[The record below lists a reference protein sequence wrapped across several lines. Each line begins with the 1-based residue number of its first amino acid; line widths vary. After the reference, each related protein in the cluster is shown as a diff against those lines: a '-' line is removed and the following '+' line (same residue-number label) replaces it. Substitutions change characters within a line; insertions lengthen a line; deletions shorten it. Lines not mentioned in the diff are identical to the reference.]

1 MKTGTTN
8 GAVWRNLKRWFGSW
22 NWWEHFEIKDA

>member
-8 GAVWRNLKRWFGSW
+8 GAVWRNLKRCF
-22 NWWEHFEIKDA
+22 